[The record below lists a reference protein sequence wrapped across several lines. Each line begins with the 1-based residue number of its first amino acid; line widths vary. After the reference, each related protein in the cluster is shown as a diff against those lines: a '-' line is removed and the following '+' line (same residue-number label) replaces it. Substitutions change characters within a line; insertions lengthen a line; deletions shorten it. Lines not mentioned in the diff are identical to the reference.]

1 MKILNIFVAVRDGT
15 FQDFKNFY
23 EGNINVISGNLDL
36 NLLCMAVTNDKNPEE
51 KLQIIKF
58 LFAEGIDVNYAT
70 QKEKRNALHLFYFCV
85 LRPTIEY
92 EMEITNLFIKHG
104 VNVNATDKYN
114 AIPLKYAITI
124 NNLPTSDNKEM
135 YQLLLNKGSDY
146 NLKDGFGK
154 SCLDYAKEYSWRNDF
169 LDIVKEYENSKK

>member
-1 MKILNIFVAVRDGT
+1 MKILNVFDAVRDGT

-70 QKEKRNALHLFYFCV
+70 QKKNEMHFIYFIFVFC
-85 LRPTIEY
+85 
-92 EMEITNLFIKHG
+92 
-104 VNVNATDKYN
+104 D
-114 AIPLKYAITI
+114 
-124 NNLPTSDNKEM
+124 
-135 YQLLLNKGSDY
+135 LL
-146 NLKDGFGK
+146 
-154 SCLDYAKEYSWRNDF
+154 
-169 LDIVKEYENSKK
+169 